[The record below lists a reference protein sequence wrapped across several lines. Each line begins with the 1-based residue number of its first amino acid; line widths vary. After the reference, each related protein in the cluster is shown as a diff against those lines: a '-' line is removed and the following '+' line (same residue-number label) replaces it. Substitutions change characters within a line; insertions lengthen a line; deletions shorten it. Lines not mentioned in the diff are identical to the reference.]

1 MAAFIDYNESSFSV
15 VRGGNRLFFV
25 QGGCGM
31 SDINMSKSVVDE
43 EGLAAY
49 LASLPDDVF
58 LNLMVEI
65 GFTEDPDAEQKEN
78 Q

>member
-1 MAAFIDYNESSFSV
+1 
-15 VRGGNRLFFV
+15 
-25 QGGCGM
+25 M
-31 SDINMSKSVVDE
+31 SDKNMSKSVVDE

-58 LNLMVEI
+58 LNLMAEI
-65 GFTEDPDAEQKEN
+65 GFTENPDAEQNKE